1 MAGFDFP
8 SVSDAMS
15 KDQFSFDDTDDS
27 LRLSHAWENVTK
39 RLAGDMSSAWLD
51 RFIRPL
57 KPVTIEH
64 GTVIIASPGRFVTD
78 WVRSRYNDSIQRFLE
93 DELCQEVTLE
103 FEVMPQDKSQ
113 LLGPTIQEAVRPI
126 QEGPFQ
132 PNEKYTFE
140 SFVVGQSNRMA
151 FAGAKSVAGDPGG
164 ALNPLFVYSPPGL
177 GKTHLMHAIAR
188 ELLKT
193 NPRVSL
199 VYISAQQFTE
209 DFVSALQNNHMEKF
223 RRSQREVTVWLV
235 EDIQHVA
242 GKDKTQEEIFHT
254 YNYLHSLGKQIVL
267 TSDRPPRELYFIEDR
282 LRSRFESG
290 LVADIQMPDTETRCA
305 IALSKA
311 GQMGVELPH
320 DVALYLAESVPGN
333 IRTLEGSITRLA
345 VQASVSSQP
354 LNLDLAVAM
363 VDMHYRGAHQAKP
376 PFKSIVEAVGRLLN
390 VPVDDILGTSRK
402 APIVHA
408 RHIAVFITREVTGDS
423 WKHIGSQFGDRDH
436 TSMMH
441 GYGKIRDMIHRDRD
455 LRSTVKSLIRQLHP
469 PS

>member
-1 MAGFDFP
+1 
-8 SVSDAMS
+8 MS
-15 KDQFSFDDTDDS
+15 KDQFTFDDTDES
-27 LRLSHAWENVTK
+27 VRLGRAWDNVAD
-39 RLAGDMSSAWLD
+39 RLANKMSTAWFD

-57 KPVTIEH
+57 KPVNLRDHI
-64 GTVIIASPGRFVTD
+64 VSISSPGRFVMD
-78 WVRSRYNDSIQRFLE
+78 WVRSRYLDTIQEFLE
-93 DELCQEVTLE
+93 EELCEEITVEFDVT
-103 FEVMPQDKSQ
+103 PQDKNALTSPQ
-113 LLGPTIQEAVRPI
+113 FEPGPSPI
-126 QEGPFQ
+126 AEGPFR
-132 PNEKYTFE
+132 PNEKYTFDNY
-140 SFVVGQSNRMA
+140 VVGQSNRMA
-151 FAGAKSVAGDPGG
+151 FAGAKSVAADPGG

-188 ELLKT
+188 ELLRT
-193 NPRVSL
+193 NPRFPL

-209 DFVSALQNNHMEKF
+209 DFVSALQNNRMDKF
-223 RRSQREVTVWLV
+223 RRSQRQVTVWLV

-282 LRSRFESG
+282 LRGRFESG

-311 GQMGVELPH
+311 QQMEVELPH
-320 DVALYLAESVPGN
+320 DVALYLAETVPGS

-345 VQASVSSQP
+345 VQASVCAMP
-354 LNLDLAVAM
+354 INLELAVTM
-363 VDMHYRGAHQAKP
+363 VEQHYRGAHQAKP
-376 PFKSIVEAVGRLLN
+376 PFRSIVEAVGRLLN
-390 VPVDDILGTSRK
+390 IPVDDILGTSRK

-408 RHIAVFITREVTGDS
+408 RHIAVFVTREITGDS

-469 PS
+469 PT